1 MVSKIG
7 IYKKYRTELINGVTI
22 VHISE
27 KISWDDPYHD
37 NRENLSY
44 LVEIIDG
51 ILYINIYN
59 PESDSGIP
67 KLMVSNFSLRVA

>member
-7 IYKKYRTELINGVTI
+7 IYKKYRTEFVNGVTI

-27 KISWDDPYHD
+27 KISWDDPYHS

-51 ILYINIYN
+51 ILYINIRNY
-59 PESDSGIP
+59 P
-67 KLMVSNFSLRVA
+67 F